1 VATIHRA
8 PASDAAPPPPTRATP
23 GDDHELT
30 CSIAKTLQLIGDRW
44 TLLILR
50 DAFRGVRRFDGFA
63 EDLGIARNLLADRL
77 ARLVEHGIFDKVPYN
92 DRPPRYEYRLTER
105 GLDLSPAL
113 VAFMRWGDKHLVEDE
128 PPVVLVHRRC
138 GHPLDQVFVCWECD
152 ETITPLQIASDRRP

>member
-1 VATIHRA
+1 VSTVDSRHR
-8 PASDAAPPPPTRATP
+8 PPQ
-23 GDDHELT
+23 DDHELT
-30 CSIAKTLQLIGDRW
+30 CSIARTLQLIGDRW

-50 DAFRGVRRFDGFA
+50 DAFRGVRRFDAFA
-63 EDLGIARNLLADRL
+63 EHLGIARNLLADRL

-92 DRPPRYEYRLTER
+92 ERPLRYEYRLTER

-128 PPVVLVHRRC
+128 PPVVLVHRSC

-152 ETITPLQIASDRRP
+152 QTITPLQIASDRRP

>member
-1 VATIHRA
+1 MSAVERPPSPEQVSA
-8 PASDAAPPPPTRATP
+8 PRS
-23 GDDHELT
+23 DDHELT
-30 CSIAKTLQLIGDRW
+30 CSIARTLQLIGDRW
-44 TLLILR
+44 TILILR

-77 ARLVEHGIFDKVPYN
+77 ARLVEHGILEKVPYN
-92 DRPPRYEYRLTER
+92 ERPRRYEYRLTER

-128 PPVVLVHRRC
+128 PPVVLVHRSC

-152 ETITPLQIASDRRP
+152 QTITPLQIASDRRP

>member
-1 VATIHRA
+1 MSAVER
-8 PASDAAPPPPTRATP
+8 PPSPEP
-23 GDDHELT
+23 GSVPRPDDHELT
-30 CSIAKTLQLIGDRW
+30 CSIARTLQLIGDRW
-44 TLLILR
+44 TILILR

-77 ARLVEHGIFDKVPYN
+77 ARLVEHGILEKVQYN
-92 DRPPRYEYRLTER
+92 ERPRRYEYRLTER

-128 PPVVLVHRRC
+128 PPVVLVHRSC

-152 ETITPLQIASDRRP
+152 QTITPLQIASDRRP